1 MSIENEQL
9 DMPQQFS
16 ASVLA
21 EQLNKVTERDV
32 AQLTFKAYLAN
43 SFIIEKFSTWL
54 LVGVG
59 ASCALMIANI
69 NSISKIVEQSAIK
82 NSLLILVV
90 SGLFG
95 FLSKFYSLQV
105 SILLNSDEI
114 FRETLSKQLVSHIEE
129 EKKIHAL
136 AMENKTTVNT
146 VPDIIGAARKA
157 TEESV
162 SWYNRKKAI
171 EGFDRGVQDPLYAYK
186 RGMRFL
192 SRQVLAAIFEFACFL
207 VFVLIVAL
215 SL

>member
-9 DMPQQFS
+9 DLQQQFS
-16 ASVLA
+16 ASALA
-21 EQLNKVTERDV
+21 EQLNKATERDV

-82 NSLLILVV
+82 NSLLILVG

-95 FLSKFYSLQV
+95 FLSKFYSMQV

-114 FRETLSKQLVSHIEE
+114 LRETLPKQLVSQIEE

-136 AMENKTTVNT
+136 AMENKATVNT
-146 VPDIIGAARKA
+146 VPDIIGSMRKV
-157 TEESV
+157 TESV
-162 SWYNRKKAI
+162 PWYNRKKAI
-171 EGFDRGVQDPLYAYK
+171 EGFDRGIEDPLYGYK
-186 RGMRFL
+186 QGMRFL
-192 SRQVLAAIFEFACFL
+192 SLQVLAAIFEFACFL
-207 VFVLIVAL
+207 AFVLIVAL